1 MLLCPLS
8 SEIFLSK
15 ANRASGNFA
24 LPALFK
30 AIGFAGGGS
39 RERLRSGSCGRE
51 GLRALCAFVFAQK
64 LTDQIVREN
73 HKFGRSGVDLKSP
86 RRMGTKRRSLFAI
99 VFCVLF
105 PLGANAQPG
114 PHPPCERAS
123 PFPDFAPPGQVPNYR
138 VWIKNQWVLPAC
150 TGWTART
157 GMLVAI
163 AGQFRY
169 TGTADDLLLEVGAIS
184 TLKGIRYWS
193 VTENSWR
200 TLITSAAA
208 LEGPDLHRQRADFR
222 LSEMKSGARLY
233 FTETENRLGEPVI
246 YGMRA
251 SHAGG
256 NLVITMENVS
266 PVKKFMLTL
275 IKPGELQSIHYLSEV
290 RPGIWR
296 YYGLARTGEPP
307 LTAFGV
313 GRTESYINRALALY
327 SHLTGAAVEP
337 VESYN
342 PN

>member
-1 MLLCPLS
+1 MGNPDGSHCLVGSPPGCHAHS
-8 SEIFLSK
+8 AEIILYS
-15 ANRASGNFA
+15 
-24 LPALFK
+24 
-30 AIGFAGGGS
+30 GS
-39 RERLRSGSCGRE
+39 RLTLNLRVEGSSPSAPTSKHIVIMAAGFWLACGCARFLPKFSSPRLIGRLATLRCPRCSKLWDLRGVGLVNVFDLDRADRE

-86 RRMGTKRRSLFAI
+86 RRMGAKRRSLFTI

-114 PHPPCERAS
+114 PHPPCESAS

-157 GMLVAI
+157 GRLVAI

-200 TLITSAAA
+200 TLITSA
-208 LEGPDLHRQRADFR
+208 
-222 LSEMKSGARLY
+222 
-233 FTETENRLGEPVI
+233 
-246 YGMRA
+246 
-251 SHAGG
+251 
-256 NLVITMENVS
+256 
-266 PVKKFMLTL
+266 
-275 IKPGELQSIHYLSEV
+275 
-290 RPGIWR
+290 
-296 YYGLARTGEPP
+296 
-307 LTAFGV
+307 
-313 GRTESYINRALALY
+313 
-327 SHLTGAAVEP
+327 
-337 VESYN
+337 
-342 PN
+342 